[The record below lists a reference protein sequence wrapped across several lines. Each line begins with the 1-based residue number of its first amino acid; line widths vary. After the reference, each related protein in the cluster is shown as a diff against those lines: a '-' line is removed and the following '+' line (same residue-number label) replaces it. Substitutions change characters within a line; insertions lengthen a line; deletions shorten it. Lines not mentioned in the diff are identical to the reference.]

1 MFLKSHVIDTYERS
15 LMQAG
20 MLFHGVSE
28 TAPGVHN
35 DQVLATLHE
44 PLADGMTPK
53 VGFLWTR

>member
-1 MFLKSHVIDTYERS
+1 
-15 LMQAG
+15 MQAG